1 MRHCRS
7 REIGVIGALIVMYLM
22 ALSTASLSAQQQSES
37 AQQQPAT
44 SDQPDMRDWQ
54 LMQDGIAFFT
64 FNRQG
69 GERGGSEFKSQNWW
83 MGMAGRQLGRGT
95 LNLNTMLS
103 LDPATVG
110 KRGYRELFQSGE
122 AANGQPLVDRQHPHD
137 FVGQLAASWRVPLN
151 QRTGLTIA
159 GGPIAEPALGPV
171 FFAHRPSAA
180 ENPTS
185 PLGHHTFD
193 SSHISMG
200 VMTLALD
207 RGPWMLEGSLFNGRE
222 PDDDRWDFMDPG
234 ALDSWSTRLWL
245 RPSNAWEFQVSHG
258 FLKEPEELE
267 PGNLRRTTASV
278 GWMRESREEDFTAAT
293 LALGRN
299 DKEHGAFHGF
309 LAEATRRFGMN
320 SLYGRLEVQQVES
333 ALLLT
338 GRVPESEEFEK
349 LRDTV
354 TALTIGGV
362 RDIWRA
368 SGYEVGLGGDVVFYG
383 VPQRLE
389 RGAGVCG
396 VAVCALG
403 AAYGSRPV
411 SFHIF
416 MRVRPPA
423 RMGRMWNMTLT
434 RPMKHGGMRGGHE
447 GHQMGGAQQMSP
459 AADPAHADHAP
470 ASTVKPSTGSDPH
483 AGHQMSPPPGKPA
496 KSADPHAAHN
506 PSVPA
511 SRNEGPAGAKVSVS
525 QATDPVCGLKVD
537 PNTAPQAAHQGETY
551 HFCSEEHR
559 QLFEQNPAKY
569 LPKPSDGTK

>member
-1 MRHCRS
+1 
-7 REIGVIGALIVMYLM
+7 
-22 ALSTASLSAQQQSES
+22 
-37 AQQQPAT
+37 
-44 SDQPDMRDWQ
+44 MRDWQ
-54 LMQDGIAFFT
+54 LMQDGVAFFT

-69 GERGGSEFKSQNWW
+69 GPRGGEEFKSQNWW
-83 MGMAGRQLGRGT
+83 MGMASREVGRGM
-95 LNLNTMLS
+95 LNLSTMLS

-122 AANGQPLVDRQHPHD
+122 AANGLPVIDRQHPHD

-151 QRTGLTIA
+151 SRTGLTIA

-180 ENPTS
+180 ENPIS

-200 VMTLALD
+200 VVTAALD
-207 RGPWMLEGSLFNGRE
+207 RGPLMLEGSLFNGRE
-222 PDDDRWDFMDPG
+222 PDDDRWDIMDPG

-245 RPSNAWEFQVSHG
+245 RPNPSWEFQVSHG

-278 GWMRESREEDFTAAT
+278 GWMRESGETDFTAAT
-293 LALGRN
+293 IALGRN

-309 LAEATRRFGMN
+309 LTEATRRVGLN
-320 SLYGRLEVQQVES
+320 SLYGRFEMQQVES
-333 ALLLT
+333 GLLLA
-338 GRVPESEEFEK
+338 GRVPESEEIAE
-349 LRDTV
+349 LRDRV
-354 TALTIGGV
+354 TSLTIGGV
-362 RDIWRA
+362 RDIWRS
-368 SGYEVGLGGDVVFYG
+368 SGYEVGIGGDLVFYG

-389 RGAGVCG
+389 Q
-396 VAVCALG
+396 
-403 AAYGSRPV
+403 AYGARPV
-411 SFHIF
+411 SFHVF
-416 MRVRPPA
+416 MRIRPPA

-434 RPMKHGGMRGGHE
+434 SAMKHGGMSGGGHE

-459 AADPAHADHAP
+459 ATEPSHTDHAP
-470 ASTVKPSTGSDPH
+470 PATTSKPSAGTAEH
-483 AGHQMSPPPGKPA
+483 AGHEMTPPASKA
-496 KSADPHAAHN
+496 SKSADPHADHN
-506 PSVPA
+506 MTAPA
-511 SRNEGPAGAKVSVS
+511 SRPAGAPATKAAAT

-537 PNTAPQAAHQGETY
+537 PNTAPHATHQGETY

-569 LPKPSDGTK
+569 LPQKNEGTK

>member
-1 MRHCRS
+1 MTHCNLRY
-7 REIGVIGALIVMYLM
+7 IAVITAITVTLVPV
-22 ALSTASLSAQQQSES
+22 SPASLLAQQQSES
-37 AQQQPAT
+37 RQQPSP
-44 SDQPDMRDWQ
+44 SDQTSVGNWQ
-54 LMQDGIAFFT
+54 LMQDGVAFLT

-69 GERGGSEFKSQNWW
+69 GPRGGSEFKSQNWW
-83 MGMAGRQLGRGT
+83 MGMAGRQLGRGM
-95 LNLNTMLS
+95 LNLSTMLS

-122 AANGQPLVDRQHPHD
+122 AANGQPVVDRQHPHD

-151 QRTGLTIA
+151 ELTGLTIA

-180 ENPTS
+180 ENPIS

-222 PDDDRWDFMDPG
+222 PDDDRWDIMDPG

-245 RPSNAWEFQVSHG
+245 RPNPAWEFQVSHG

-278 GWMRESREEDFTAAT
+278 GWMRESGETDFTAAT
-293 LALGRN
+293 IAVGRN
-299 DKEHGAFHGF
+299 DKDHGAFHGF
-309 LAEATRRFGMN
+309 LAETTHRFGMN
-320 SLYGRLEVQQVES
+320 SLYGRFERQQVES
-333 ALLLT
+333 GLLLT
-338 GRVPESEEFEK
+338 GRVPESEEFAD

-354 TALTIGGV
+354 TSLTIGGV

-368 SGYEVGLGGDVVFYG
+368 SGYEVGIGGDLVFYG

-389 RGAGVCG
+389 Q
-396 VAVCALG
+396 
-403 AAYGSRPV
+403 AYGARPV
-411 SFHIF
+411 SFHVF
-416 MRVRPPA
+416 MRIRPPA

-434 RPMKHGGMRGGHE
+434 RPMKHGGMSGGHE
-447 GHQMGGAQQMSP
+447 GHQMGGAEQMSP
-459 AADPAHADHAP
+459 ATEPAHTDHAAP
-470 ASTVKPSTGSDPH
+470 ATTSKPSAGTEEH
-483 AGHQMSPPPGKPA
+483 AGHQMSPPASKTT
-496 KSADPHAAHN
+496 KTTDPHADHKMTA
-506 PSVPA
+506 PA
-511 SRNEGPAGAKVSVS
+511 SRAAGSPATKAAAK

-537 PNTAPQAAHQGETY
+537 PNTAPHSTHQGETY

-569 LPKPSDGTK
+569 LPQKSEGPK